1 MLRLFSYFYDY
12 NDKGS
17 KRKDDM
23 MKKFLKIICF
33 ICLLTGILLPFGCAS
48 ARAEPRVMDAVIEK
62 IYAEVL
68 YVRETDSEGNYHFV
82 NLKDTVTKNGNTVSS
97 ENLSVGDSI
106 QIVFDGAVSENSP
119 GQIKNVYE
127 IILKGTPWQRGSF
140 FI

>member
-1 MLRLFSYFYDY
+1 
-12 NDKGS
+12 
-17 KRKDDM
+17 

-127 IILKGTPWQRGSF
+127 IILKGTP
-140 FI
+140 